1 MRKNIILIINLI
13 AMCYLSC
20 ANALQ
25 VKSAK
30 DNETLFFKIS
40 EKEYSRIFVTSDR
53 IVSVK
58 GRNNFYE
65 IKEFKGKYDDGV
77 LYIRPSPFYQRKPF
91 SIFIS
96 TEQGHHFTLF
106 LASMNV

>member
-1 MRKNIILIINLI
+1 MRRSITLTIYFLAMLCYI
-13 AMCYLSC
+13 AS

-30 DNETLFFKIS
+30 DNETVFFKIS
-40 EKEYSRIFVTSDR
+40 EKEYSRIFVASDR

-58 GRNNFYE
+58 GRNSLYE
-65 IKEFKGKYDDGV
+65 IKEFKGQHDDGT
-77 LYIRPSPFYQRKPF
+77 LYIRPIALYPKKPF
-91 SIFIS
+91 SIFIT

-106 LASMNV
+106 